1 MKLRTTAVIAAAFT
15 VVLPTLTFAD
25 ERPSKE
31 QASDSLVAA
40 ELDQHATNVRSLDR
54 KFLEAISR
62 LEKSYV
68 EERQSLRKTLSQ
80 KLAKEKK
87 ALTKKG
93 ELDQAVALRSHIE
106 RLEATE
112 IVPPNQSSPREILG
126 TWRWNNG
133 VDIRNLAN
141 GRTNGNGTW
150 RKVDPGQDVYEFQ
163 WKQIPADRVTLSA
176 NGRVLEG
183 TKANDPT
190 FRVWAVRVD

>member
-1 MKLRTTAVIAAAFT
+1 VKSRTCSILAVAFF
-15 VVLPTLTFAD
+15 VILPTLSFAD
-25 ERPSKE
+25 ERLSKE
-31 QASDSLVAA
+31 ESTNSRIDA
-40 ELDQHATNVRSLDR
+40 ELDQHVTNVRSLDR

-62 LEKSYV
+62 LEQSYI
-68 EERQSLRKTLSQ
+68 EERQTLRKTLSK

-93 ELDQAVALRSHIE
+93 ELDQAVVVRDHIE
-106 RLEATE
+106 RLEATQ
-112 IVPPNQSSPREILG
+112 IAPPNQSGPQGILG

-133 VDIRNLAN
+133 VDIGNLVN

-150 RKVDPGQDVYEFQ
+150 RLVDPGQHIYEFH
-163 WKQIPADRVTLSA
+163 WKQIPPDRVTLSK

-190 FRVWAVRVD
+190 FRVWAVRID